1 MINRIYL
8 RNFKVYKNQEFI
20 FHPGSTA
27 IVGPNGSGKTS
38 ILEAIEFGLFKRVT
52 RKEKSIPRLEDL
64 INHGEKKAIVELDF
78 TAPINR
84 REYTVVRQIHPGKKS
99 AETTADLFLKGN
111 KNPEVSGPS
120 SVDDQIVELIG
131 MDRHAFSALTYV
143 RQGEIDRLS
152 RLTPKERRSDLYSM
166 MGLSIYDKHSS
177 KVQKDMGK
185 IRKEI
190 TSLIETRERLEDI
203 GKHLPSMKDVDAA
216 LKALDTII
224 KSSGETTETKS
235 ILKLIQQIQTSI
247 ETIQTQ
253 LTSGDLSKKPDELR
267 KESEIAKHLKS
278 LLDTIPDVAENQLRP
293 HIRTEARTLFKE
305 IFGDRYSDL
314 VIDDDYEI
322 SLYDLQGNRVSLMAA
337 SGGEDVCV
345 NFSLRVAVNTALQKY
360 SVAGSPPGILILD
373 EPGAGLDEQRR
384 RWLPDAIAGLD
395 VVNQVL
401 VVTHMQELKGSTDH
415 IVSLTPQGK
424 GRQPIVELQ

>member
-8 RNFKVYKNQEFI
+8 RNFKVYKDQEFI
-20 FHPGSTA
+20 FHSGSTA
-27 IVGPNGSGKTS
+27 IVGPNGAGKTS

-52 RKEKSIPRLEDL
+52 RKEKSIPKLDDL
-64 INHGEKKAIVELDF
+64 INHGGKKAIVELEF

-84 REYTVVRQIHPGKKS
+84 REYRVVRQINPGKKS

-111 KNPEVSGPS
+111 KEPEVSGPS
-120 SVDDQIVELIG
+120 SVDNQIIELIG

-152 RLTPKERRSDLYSM
+152 RLTPKERRSDLLGM

-177 KVQKDMGK
+177 QVNKEIGK

-190 TSLIETRERLEDI
+190 ASLLETKERLEDI
-203 GKHLPSMKDVDAA
+203 SEHLPSMKDVDKA
-216 LKALDTII
+216 LKALDKIT
-224 KSSGETTETKS
+224 KASGESPDTKS
-235 ILKLIQQIQTSI
+235 ILILIEKIQSSI
-247 ETIQTQ
+247 EKIQTQ
-253 LTSGDLSKKPDELR
+253 LTSSDFSKKPEDLK
-267 KESEIAKHLKS
+267 KESDIAKHLKS

-314 VIDDDYEI
+314 VIDDNYEI

-360 SVAGSPPGILILD
+360 SVSGPPPGILILD

-401 VVTHMQELKGSTDH
+401 VVTHMQELKGSTEH
-415 IVSLTPQGK
+415 IISLTPQGK
-424 GRQPIVELQ
+424 GRQPEVQLQ